1 MEGKNVLV
9 VDFGTSKVRVNL
21 VNTADGSFLDSSARE
36 YQMISSKD
44 GITELDVN
52 EMWDAV
58 VSCVEDV
65 VNSMGKNRKAEAI
78 SFSYFGDN
86 LILADFDGNP
96 LTNCILCFD
105 ARGKKEAED
114 INNALTEEW
123 LIQTIGSPYTYMS
136 TGAKILWMKRNNPEI
151 FKKTAYFFTIQQF
164 VNQKLGLEYVNDR
177 TMAARKLM
185 FDTEKDCWAEELLK
199 LIGIQEESLGKVLP
213 TDSVIG
219 KIRRFGTVEFTEEVP
234 VILGGHDCDLG
245 IIGLGVGDEK
255 EPVIADITGTYDHLA
270 YLARGNLNLK
280 KRRPEGK
287 IESYSGPLENTS
299 VCIGAFT
306 TSGALLEWFMKE
318 IVGDT
323 KPSAY
328 RKLWDQMKFDG
339 ESTLKVIPDFAGNHG
354 RIEGLGLGIKQ
365 SDLFKAIIEA
375 LTMKSKEII
384 DELTA
389 LKEHGV
395 EKVRIGGGAA
405 NSPEWIQ
412 LRADLTGLTFERME
426 NIQVSALGAAV
437 LAACATGI
445 YKNIGDAVSHM
456 VKVEKIYLP
465 NMQLHEKYQALS
477 MKALGEESQGIL
489 KFC

>member
-151 FKKTAYFFTIQQF
+151 FKISSY
-164 VNQKLGLEYVNDR
+164 
-177 TMAARKLM
+177 
-185 FDTEKDCWAEELLK
+185 
-199 LIGIQEESLGKVLP
+199 LI
-213 TDSVIG
+213 
-219 KIRRFGTVEFTEEVP
+219 
-234 VILGGHDCDLG
+234 
-245 IIGLGVGDEK
+245 
-255 EPVIADITGTYDHLA
+255 
-270 YLARGNLNLK
+270 
-280 KRRPEGK
+280 
-287 IESYSGPLENTS
+287 
-299 VCIGAFT
+299 
-306 TSGALLEWFMKE
+306 
-318 IVGDT
+318 
-323 KPSAY
+323 
-328 RKLWDQMKFDG
+328 
-339 ESTLKVIPDFAGNHG
+339 
-354 RIEGLGLGIKQ
+354 
-365 SDLFKAIIEA
+365 
-375 LTMKSKEII
+375 
-384 DELTA
+384 
-389 LKEHGV
+389 
-395 EKVRIGGGAA
+395 
-405 NSPEWIQ
+405 
-412 LRADLTGLTFERME
+412 
-426 NIQVSALGAAV
+426 
-437 LAACATGI
+437 
-445 YKNIGDAVSHM
+445 
-456 VKVEKIYLP
+456 
-465 NMQLHEKYQALS
+465 
-477 MKALGEESQGIL
+477 
-489 KFC
+489 